1 MGVNKAK
8 RKILECYHFG
18 NETLMK
24 QFGDHSKVVT
34 DRGFNEDMGLFV
46 TREEE
51 FKWEMY
57 YCPVCEKITLFYTYS
72 NSYADYPSENI
83 LYPRF
88 DYEKKEVLDKI
99 NNSFVSALKT
109 KHFDLS
115 ICLLSLRRT
124 LEMICKDKGFNDG
137 SLAAK
142 ISNMVK
148 EGVLPSLLN
157 SASSIVRDL
166 GNQVAH
172 ADDFDHTHEEV
183 DNSIEF
189 VEQIINYIYVLP
201 AKIKNLQSE
210 NDFEEQ

>member
-1 MGVNKAK
+1 MEENM
-8 RKILECYHFG
+8 KILECYHCG

-24 QFGDHSKVVT
+24 QVGDHSKVIT
-34 DRGFNEDMGLFV
+34 HRDFDKDNGPFV
-46 TREEE
+46 IGEEE
-51 FKWEMY
+51 LKWEMY
-57 YCPVCEKITLFYTYS
+57 QCPVCEKITLLYTYS
-72 NSYADYPSENI
+72 NVYADYLSENI

-88 DYEKKEVLDKI
+88 DYEKKEVPDKI

-109 KHFDLS
+109 KHVDLS

-142 ISNMVK
+142 ISNMVD
-148 EGVLPSLLN
+148 ERVLPSILN

-166 GNQVAH
+166 GNQAAH
-172 ADDFDHTHEEV
+172 ADDVDHTREEV
-183 DNSIEF
+183 ENSIEF

-201 AKIKNLQSE
+201 SKIEKLQIKNDQ
-210 NDFEEQ
+210 EE